1 MKIAREQYEKFNE
14 AFNKVFTTNNEI
26 KNCGREKC
34 EELIDIADL
43 IEKDKKPLS
52 LPLSHIFLPSLP
64 LFLPSISAFKQNCF
78 HPNTGKR
85 FIKGRIFHNVLLLAC
100 D

>member
-14 AFNKVFTTNNEI
+14 AFNNVFTANNEI

-43 IEKDKKPLS
+43 IEKDKKHGSVLTGHMNIHS
-52 LPLSHIFLPSLP
+52 LMELKDKIRNKKF
-64 LFLPSISAFKQNCF
+64 N
-78 HPNTGKR
+78 
-85 FIKGRIFHNVLLLAC
+85 
-100 D
+100 

>member
-43 IEKDKKPLS
+43 IEKDKKHGDS
-52 LPLSHIFLPSLP
+52 LTGRMNIH
-64 LFLPSISAFKQNCF
+64 SILNLK
-78 HPNTGKR
+78 
-85 FIKGRIFHNVLLLAC
+85 IKLEEKF
-100 D
+100 